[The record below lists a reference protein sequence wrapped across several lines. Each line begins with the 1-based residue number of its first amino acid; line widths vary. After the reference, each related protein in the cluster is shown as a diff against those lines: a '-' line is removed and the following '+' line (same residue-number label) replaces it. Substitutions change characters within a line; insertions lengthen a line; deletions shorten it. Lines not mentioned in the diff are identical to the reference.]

1 MSIIS
6 TARPGGVT
14 EARGLLFHGGD
25 AEELH
30 RLVSTRFAL
39 HRMSL
44 RENHPVRGGFRCI
57 HEGAIALYELGYG
70 TGTEVETGA
79 DIAPGVAPAFHKVH
93 VLLVGAPE
101 GTAPG
106 TGTADGTMALP
117 SPSPSP
123 TPTPTPTHGIIGP
136 GPGPGFGFE
145 PGPGSEPRPRSWPAP
160 GPGPGPGPVMRRNAG
175 ATANLVLIIPRP
187 VLDRALAVRLGELPR
202 APLFFAPVFDHR
214 LGVVGAWLDLVR
226 AFAEFAASGLAARS
240 PLATGHFEQLLVN
253 GLLDAQ
259 PHELSRT
266 VAGLGPAAL
275 PGAVRRAADFCAEHA
290 DEPISVADMA
300 RAARVSARSLRDG
313 FRTHLGTTPLAYLRR
328 IRLDL
333 ARDDLLAIAAGR
345 ATGTVTDVALRRGFT
360 HLSRFT
366 GHYRKAYGETP
377 SQTVRGGRAVPRRR
391 THTTHR
397 TQ

>member
-1 MSIIS
+1 MSTIT

-30 RLVSTRFAL
+30 QLVSTRFAL
-39 HRMSL
+39 HRMSV

-57 HEGAIALYELGYG
+57 HEGAIALYELGHG
-70 TGTEVETGA
+70 TGA
-79 DIAPGVAPAFHKVH
+79 DVTPGVVPDFYNVH
-93 VLLVGAPE
+93 VLLVGAGE
-101 GTAPG
+101 VTV
-106 TGTADGTMALP
+106 DSVALP
-117 SPSPSP
+117 SPAHSV
-123 TPTPTPTHGIIGP
+123 I
-136 GPGPGFGFE
+136 
-145 PGPGSEPRPRSWPAP
+145 AP
-160 GPGPGPGPVMRRNAG
+160 GGRPALRRSAE
-175 ATANLVLIIPRP
+175 TVNLVLIIPRP
-187 VLDRALAVRLGELPR
+187 VLDRALAVRLGERPR

-214 LGVVGAWLDLVR
+214 LGTVGAWLNLVR
-226 AFAEFAASGLAARS
+226 AFAEFAASGLATRS

-259 PHELSRT
+259 PHELTST
-266 VAGLGPAAL
+266 VTGLGPAVL

-300 RAARVSARSLRDG
+300 RAARVSPRSLREG
-313 FRTHLGTTPLAYLRR
+313 FRTHLGTTPLAYLRG

-333 ARDDLLAIAAGR
+333 ARGDLLAIAAGR

-377 SQTVRGGRAVPRRR
+377 SQTVRGERAVPRRR
-391 THTTHR
+391 TRTAHR
-397 TQ
+397 NQ